1 VLNLRGISA
10 RVETALSAKPEEAY
24 FRSMSGSI
32 DAIDRKILRLLQR
45 DATLTNAALAEQVGA
60 SAASCWRR
68 VKALETA
75 GVLGGAVRLVDPR
88 AAGLD
93 VHVLCELRLRDQAP
107 ETSAAFRRF
116 IADQDEVMEC
126 FAVSGEWDY
135 MLRIAVPDIEGY
147 ETFLMRTL
155 LAHPTV
161 ATASSHFALSVVKYS
176 TALPV

>member
-1 VLNLRGISA
+1 
-10 RVETALSAKPEEAY
+10 
-24 FRSMSGSI
+24 MSVAI
-32 DAIDRKILRLLQR
+32 DAIDRKILRMLQR
-45 DATLTNAALAEQVGA
+45 DATLSNAALAEHVGA

-68 VKALETA
+68 VKVLEA
-75 GVLGGAVRLVDPR
+75 KGVLGAAVRLVDPR

-93 VHVLCELRLRDQAP
+93 VHVLCELRLRDQSP

-116 IADQDEVMEC
+116 VADLDEVLEC
-126 FAVSGEWDY
+126 YAVSGEWDY
-135 MLRIAVPDIEGY
+135 MLRIAAADIEGY
-147 ETFLMRTL
+147 DTFLMRTL

>member
-1 VLNLRGISA
+1 MHDYLH
-10 RVETALSAKPEEAY
+10 
-24 FRSMSGSI
+24 FM

-88 AAGLD
+88 AAGID
-93 VHVLCELRLRDQAP
+93 IHVLCELRLRDQSP
-107 ETSAAFRRF
+107 ETIATFRRF
-116 IADQDEVMEC
+116 IADQAEVLEC
-126 FAVSGEWDY
+126 YAVSGAWDY
-135 MLRIAVPDIEGY
+135 MLRIVAADIDGY
-147 ETFLMRTL
+147 ETFLMKTL

-161 ATASSHFALSVVKYS
+161 ATASSHVALSVVKYA
-176 TALPV
+176 TALPL